1 MQRLM
6 LKAQIHRATLTGKE
20 LNYEGSIALD
30 RCLMDAADLLPGEQV
45 HVPHAMNAPVNS
57 HTFGPVPSRRLGLV
71 LYPDTILRTLCEPV
85 ETFDSTLRDVA
96 DEMLA
101 LMRQHGGVGLAAP
114 QVGLRQ
120 RFDRCVGN
128 PA

>member
-1 MQRLM
+1 
-6 LKAQIHRATLTGKE
+6 
-20 LNYEGSIALD
+20 
-30 RCLMDAADLLPGEQV
+30 
-45 HVPHAMNAPVNS
+45 
-57 HTFGPVPSRRLGLV
+57 LGLV